1 MTDEV
6 KNIFVVVLLLSVSAL
21 CIGLIIYLRKIT
33 KTVTD
38 IGFDIKDLSLQ
49 IKPLIASTTN
59 LTEKLNAITE
69 EVKEPIDTAR
79 NIVADVKERVDRYL
93 EIEERVR
100 LSVEKPVTDFSQNL
114 SAVLNGVN
122 AFWTTYRDRR

>member
-6 KNIFVVVLLLSVSAL
+6 KNIFVVVLLISVSAL
-21 CIGLIIYLRKIT
+21 CIGLIIYIKKIT

-79 NIVADVKERVDRYL
+79 NIVADVKERVDKYL

-100 LSVEKPVTDFSQNL
+100 HSVEKPVTDFSQNL
-114 SAVLNGVN
+114 SAILNGVN
-122 AFWTTYRDRR
+122 AFWTTYRSR